1 MANDSHTPSAT
12 TKPLTH
18 SEAFEY
24 FDKIESAKTDLKGTI
39 GVMSAV
45 IDGDR
50 EYDDGVVAT
59 LERFL
64 KADLAALDAAF
75 NAAHKAILSPLHAA
89 AFPNATPF
97 GEVGK

>member
-1 MANDSHTPSAT
+1 MANDIHTPPVT
-12 TKPLTH
+12 TKPLGYR
-18 SEAFEY
+18 EAFEY

-39 GVMSAV
+39 GVMSAL

-64 KADLAALDAAF
+64 KADMKALDDAF
-75 NAAHKAILSPLHAA
+75 NAAHRQILAPLHGAE
-89 AFPNATPF
+89 FPNATPF